1 MIDDELIIN
10 GFCSFDEY
18 ITKEYFYGYC
28 RKAYDIFDHK
38 YQLCNKTGLDFYS
51 LAHEYYISLLIHEF
65 KPLLDRPRGMKLS
78 TWMINGFRYVVL
90 DALKAYNKE
99 FAQLADSSADDV
111 LEYIRSTDYEEGMMQ
126 QVVDAAS
133 SHYKNDRVMQE
144 IVQLVLFAGYPQKE
158 VAEMIHLTPA
168 AVNQRYK
175 KMMDE
180 FITPYVVE
188 NYSEGLYQGAMY
200 EIEAREAEADYMP
213 APKCGAKARF
223 SLGGARFMSEKSVY
237 MGSRRITPDDIIAL
251 KPNEIF
257 VFGSNLKGYH
267 AGGAARTALV
277 KFGAVMGNGDGIQG
291 QSYAIPTMQ
300 GGVETIKPY
309 VDKFIDFVVN
319 HPEKDFLVTRIGC
332 GIAGFTASEIAPLFK
347 EAVHIHNVWLPADF
361 LRVLGE

>member
-38 YQLCNKTGLDFYS
+38 YQLRNKTGLDFYS

-65 KPLLDRPRGMKLS
+65 KPLLDRPKGMKLS

-99 FAQLADSSADDV
+99 FAQLSDSSADDV

-126 QVVDAAS
+126 QVADAAS
-133 SHYKNDRVMQE
+133 MHYQNDRIMQE
-144 IVQLVLFAGYPQKE
+144 IVQLVLYEGYPQKD

-200 EIEAREAEADYMP
+200 EIEAREAEVEYMP
-213 APKCGAKARF
+213 APRCGAKARF
-223 SLGGARFMSEKSVY
+223 SFGFIAEKTAD
-237 MGSRRITPDDIIAL
+237 MENRRITPDNIITL

-257 VFGSNLKGYH
+257 VFGSNLQGYH
-267 AGGAARTALV
+267 AGGAAFTARM
-277 KFGAVMGNGDGIQG
+277 KFGAVMGNGDGLQG

-309 VDKFIDFVVN
+309 VDKFIAFAAE
-319 HPEKDFLVTRIGC
+319 HPEKNFLVTRIGC
-332 GIAGFTASEIAPLFK
+332 GIAGFTVADIAPLFK
-347 EAVHIHNVWLPADF
+347 EAVHMNNVWLPSDF
-361 LRVLGE
+361 LSVLGE

>member
-38 YQLCNKTGLDFYS
+38 YQLRNKTGLDFYS

-133 SHYKNDRVMQE
+133 SHYKKDRVMQE

-213 APKCGAKARF
+213 APNCGAKARF
-223 SLGGARFMSEKSVY
+223 SLGGAKFMSEKTVY

-267 AGGAARTALV
+267 AGGAVRTALV

-309 VDKFIDFVVN
+309 VDKFIAFAGE
-319 HPEKDFLVTRIGC
+319 HPELDFLVTRIGC
-332 GIAGFTASEIAPLFK
+332 GIAGFSAADIAPLFK
-347 EAVHIHNVWLPADF
+347 EAMHMHNVWLPADF

>member
-38 YQLCNKTGLDFYS
+38 YQLSNKTGLDFYS

-65 KPLLDRPRGMKLS
+65 KPLLDRPKDMKLS

-99 FAQLADSSADDV
+99 FAQLSESSADDV

-126 QVVDAAS
+126 QVADAAS
-133 SHYKNDRVMQE
+133 QHYKNDRIMQE
-144 IVQLVLFAGYPQKE
+144 IVQLVLFEGYPQKD

-175 KMMDE
+175 KIMDE

-200 EIEAREAEADYMP
+200 EIEAREAEAEYMP
-213 APKCGAKARF
+213 KPFFGGKARL
-223 SLGGARFMSEKSVY
+223 SVGSVRFIAEKTAY
-237 MGSRRITPDDIIAL
+237 MENRRITPDDIIAL

-257 VFGSNLKGYH
+257 VFGSNLQGYH
-267 AGGAARTALV
+267 AGGAAFTARV

-309 VDKFIDFVVN
+309 VDKFIAFAGE
-319 HPEKDFLVTRIGC
+319 HPELDFLVTRIGC
-332 GIAGFTASEIAPLFK
+332 GIAGFSAADIAPLFK
-347 EAVHIHNVWLPADF
+347 EAVHMHNVWLPADF

>member
-10 GFCSFDEY
+10 GFCSFDES

-38 YQLCNKTGLDFYS
+38 YQLRNKTGLDFYS
-51 LAHEYYISLLIHEF
+51 LAHEYYISLLVHEF
-65 KPLLDRPRGMKLS
+65 KPLLDRPKNMKLS

-99 FAQLADSSADDV
+99 FAQLSDSSADDV

-126 QVVDAAS
+126 QIAEAAS
-133 SHYKNDRVMQE
+133 LHYRNERIMQE
-144 IVQLVLFAGYPQKE
+144 IVQLVLYYGYPQKD
-158 VAEMIHLTPA
+158 VAEMIHLTPS

-188 NYSEGLYQGAMY
+188 NYSEGLYQGALY
-200 EIEAREAEADYMP
+200 DFEAREAEVDYTP
-213 APKCGAKARF
+213 APLCGVKARF
-223 SLGGARFMSEKSVY
+223 GIGIFSKTKSD
-237 MGSRRITPDDIIAL
+237 MGNRRITPNYIAAL

-257 VFGSNLKGYH
+257 VFGSNLQGIH
-267 AGGAARTALV
+267 AGGAAHTAHM

-309 VDKFIDFVVN
+309 VDKFIAFAEG
-319 HPEKDFLVTRIGC
+319 HPELNFLVTRIGC
-332 GIAGFTASEIAPLFK
+332 GIAGFTPEEIAPLFSK
-347 EAVHIHNVWLPADF
+347 AVSMDNVWLPDDF
-361 LRVLGE
+361 LRILGK

>member
-38 YQLCNKTGLDFYS
+38 YQLRNKTGLDFYS

-237 MGSRRITPDDIIAL
+237 MGSKRITPDDIIAL

-309 VDKFIDFVVN
+309 VDKFIDFAVN

-347 EAVHIHNVWLPADF
+347 EAVHMHNVWLPADF

>member
-10 GFCSFDEY
+10 GFCSFNEY

-28 RKAYDIFDHK
+28 SKAYDIFDHK
-38 YQLCNKTGLDFYS
+38 YQLRNKTGLDFYS

-78 TWMINGFRYVVL
+78 TWMINGFRFVVL

-99 FAQLADSSADDV
+99 FAQLSDSSADDV

-126 QVVDAAS
+126 QVADAAS
-133 SHYKNDRVMQE
+133 LHYKNDHVMQE
-144 IVQLVLFAGYPQKE
+144 IVRLVLFEGYPQKD

-188 NYSEGLYQGAMY
+188 NYSEGLYQGVMY
-200 EIEAREAEADYMP
+200 DFEVREAEVDYAP
-213 APKCGAKARF
+213 APSCGIKARF
-223 SLGGARFMSEKSVY
+223 NIGGFAKSSAKMVHT
-237 MGSRRITPDDIIAL
+237 RITPDDITAL
-251 KPNEIF
+251 KANEIF
-257 VFGSNLKGYH
+257 VFGSNLQGYH
-267 AGGAARTALV
+267 AGGAAFVARM

-309 VDKFIDFVVN
+309 VDKFLDYAVE
-319 HPEKDFLVTRIGC
+319 HPDKDFLVTRIGC
-332 GIAGFTASEIAPLFK
+332 GIAGFSPSEIAPLFRR
-347 EAVHIHNVWLPADF
+347 AIHMHNVWLPADF
-361 LRVLGE
+361 IDILNK

>member
-38 YQLCNKTGLDFYS
+38 YQLRNKTGLDFYS

-133 SHYKNDRVMQE
+133 SHYKKDRVMQE

-223 SLGGARFMSEKSVY
+223 SLGGAKFMSEKTVY

-309 VDKFIDFVVN
+309 VDKFIDFAVN

-347 EAVHIHNVWLPADF
+347 EAVHMHNVWLPADF

>member
-18 ITKEYFYGYC
+18 ITKEYFYGFC

-38 YQLCNKTGLDFYS
+38 YQLSNKTGLDFYS
-51 LAHEYYISLLIHEF
+51 LAHEYYISLLIHDF
-65 KPLLDRPRGMKLS
+65 KPLLDRPKGMKLS

-90 DALKAYNKE
+90 DALKEYNKE
-99 FAQLADSSADDV
+99 FAQLSESSADDV

-133 SHYKNDRVMQE
+133 QHYKNDRIMQD
-144 IVQLVLFAGYPQKE
+144 IVQLVLFEGYPQKD

-200 EIEAREAEADYMP
+200 EIEAREADVEYMP
-213 APKCGAKARF
+213 KPLFGGRARL
-223 SLGGARFMSEKSVY
+223 SVGSVRFIAEKSEY
-237 MGSRRITPDDIIAL
+237 MENRRITPDDIIAL

-257 VFGSNLKGYH
+257 VFGSNLQGYH
-267 AGGAARTALV
+267 AGGAAFTARM

-309 VDKFIDFVVN
+309 VDKFIDFAAN
-319 HPEKDFLVTRIGC
+319 HPELDFLVTRIGC
-332 GIAGFTASEIAPLFK
+332 GIAGFTAAEIAPLFK
-347 EAVHIHNVWLPADF
+347 EAIHMHNVWLPADF
-361 LRVLGE
+361 LRILGY